1 MCDNQIMTK
10 PLKTINSQLVL
21 VSPDPD
27 RDAPFAHEWFSG
39 ESGRDTLLNMG
50 NAHSEIKPSSLEDE
64 REVIEE
70 FLRLE
75 RDNTQL
81 TWMLR
86 YDGRTVGAAWI
97 DVIENHG
104 VKAPSVHLLVGDT
117 SMRGKGLGKAA
128 MLGLIQYVQDTIKT
142 KYVYSRHLTS
152 NVSVRALNQSVGFI
166 DDGSSYV
173 DENEL
178 EWQNIKLKL

>member
-1 MCDNQIMTK
+1 M
-10 PLKTINSQLVL
+10 LVT
-21 VSPDPD
+21 PDPD

-39 ESGRDTLLNMG
+39 ENGRDTLLRMG
-50 NAHSEIKPSSLEDE
+50 NTDIEIKPSTLDGE

-70 FLRLE
+70 FLQLE

-86 YDGRTVGAAWI
+86 YDKKTIGAAWI
-97 DVIENHG
+97 DVVENHG
-104 VKAPSVHLLVGDT
+104 VRAPSVHLLIGDT
-117 SMRGKGLGKAA
+117 SMRGKGLGKAT
-128 MLGLIQYVQDTIKT
+128 MLGLIQYVKDAMKAE
-142 KYVYSRHLTS
+142 YVYSRHLTS

-173 DENEL
+173 DENKL
-178 EWQNIKLKL
+178 EWQNVKLAL